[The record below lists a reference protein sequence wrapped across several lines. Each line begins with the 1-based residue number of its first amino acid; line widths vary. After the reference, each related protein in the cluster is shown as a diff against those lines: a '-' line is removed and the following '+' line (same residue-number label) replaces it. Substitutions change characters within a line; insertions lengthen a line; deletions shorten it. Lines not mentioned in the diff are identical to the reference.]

1 MISIKKAE
9 QLHGWGLYEN
19 TELGNVWRTISNLYI
34 EGRDYISSNLIET
47 LSDELEIQ
55 HKLAKKMIKN
65 GEIDLS

>member
-47 LSDELEIQ
+47 LS
-55 HKLAKKMIKN
+55 
-65 GEIDLS
+65 G